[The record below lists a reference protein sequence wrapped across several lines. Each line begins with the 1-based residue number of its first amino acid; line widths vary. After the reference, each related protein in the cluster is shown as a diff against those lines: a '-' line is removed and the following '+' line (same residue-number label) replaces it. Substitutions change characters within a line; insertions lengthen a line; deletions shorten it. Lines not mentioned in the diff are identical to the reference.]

1 MSERPDLFESDHNHA
16 SHEGL
21 VESRTAQERW
31 KLLKNVTKWGITA
44 SKPTANKNKAPLTR
58 IRTNRSSRRNIAGT
72 ETGSGETEMFRH
84 KRIRTGSQKNSLA
97 RTALLRSAENA
108 TNPENPE
115 NPELKKSL
123 LAERFSII
131 SINQQEGRN
140 RGGESFALKRM
151 MSTESTTSNKFNATV
166 QKT

>member
-1 MSERPDLFESDHNHA
+1 MSDRLDLFESNHLHA
-16 SHEGL
+16 PHEGL

-44 SKPTANKNKAPLTR
+44 PKSTANKSKVPLTR
-58 IRTNRSSRRNIAGT
+58 ARTNQSSRRN
-72 ETGSGETEMFRH
+72 TGADIGFGEAEMFRH
-84 KRIRTGSQKNSLA
+84 KRIRIGSRKNSLA

-108 TNPENPE
+108 TTTNPE

-131 SINQQEGRN
+131 SIDQDEGRK
-140 RGGESFALKRM
+140 LVK
-151 MSTESTTSNKFNATV
+151 V
-166 QKT
+166 L

>member
-1 MSERPDLFESDHNHA
+1 MSERPDLFEFDHHQA
-16 SHEGL
+16 VHEGL

-44 SKPTANKNKAPLTR
+44 SKSTANKNKAPLTR
-58 IRTNRSSRRNIAGT
+58 IRTNRSSRRNIPGT
-72 ETGSGETEMFRH
+72 ETGFGEAETFRH
-84 KRIRTGSQKNSLA
+84 KRIRTGSRKNSLA

-115 NPELKKSL
+115 LKKSL

-131 SINQQEGRN
+131 SIDQQEGRN

-151 MSTESTTSNKFNATV
+151 MSTESTTSNK
-166 QKT
+166 